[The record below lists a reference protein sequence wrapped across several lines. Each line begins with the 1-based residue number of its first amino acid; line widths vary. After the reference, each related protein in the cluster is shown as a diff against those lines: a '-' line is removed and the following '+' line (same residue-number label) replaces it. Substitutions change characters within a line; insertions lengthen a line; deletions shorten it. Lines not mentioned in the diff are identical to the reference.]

1 MISPARTLTVALRV
15 LRQVRRDP
23 RTIGLLLVV
32 PSLLTGLVA
41 WMFTDTDT
49 FADIGP
55 AMIALFP
62 FVVMFLVTSIAT
74 LRERRSG
81 TLERAL
87 TLPLT
92 KLDLLVGY
100 LLAFSLLALAQT
112 AVTVA
117 FAVWVC
123 GLDLSGGAIGVAA
136 VAVLNAVLGTALGL
150 LASAFAST
158 EFQVVQFMPAFVF
171 PQVLL
176 GGLFIARDR
185 LPAALET
192 VGDVLPLSYGFDAL
206 DAAASGAGFADYGTD
221 VAAIGAWI
229 VASIVL
235 AAVSLRRRT
244 P

>member
-1 MISPARTLTVALRV
+1 MMSPARTLSITLRV
-15 LRQVRRDP
+15 LGQIRRDP

-41 WMFTDTDT
+41 WMFTETAM
-49 FADIGP
+49 FAQIGP

-87 TLPLT
+87 TLPMS

-100 LLAFSLLALAQT
+100 LLAFSLLAVVQT
-112 AVTVA
+112 AVTVC

-123 GLDLSGGAIGVAA
+123 GLDMSGGEVGVGA

-176 GGLFIARDR
+176 GGLFIARDQ
-185 LPAALET
+185 LPDMLET

-206 DAAASGAGFADYGTD
+206 DAAASGSDLSDYAPD
-221 VAAIGAWI
+221 VAAICIWI
-229 VASIVL
+229 IASITL